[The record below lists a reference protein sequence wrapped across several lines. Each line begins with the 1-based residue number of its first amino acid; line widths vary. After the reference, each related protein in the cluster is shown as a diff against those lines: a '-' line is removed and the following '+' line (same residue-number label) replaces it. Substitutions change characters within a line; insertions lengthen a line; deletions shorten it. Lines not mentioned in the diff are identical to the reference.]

1 MPNHVC
7 TGLLRISKIGIL
19 TVGRD
24 SSSIL
29 ANYNAINSLT
39 IFLDQKLL
47 YVLLGKLRQ
56 KRLILGMLR
65 ACIFGDT

>member
-1 MPNHVC
+1 MCARNYLESAKLVF
-7 TGLLRISKIGIL
+7 LQWVEDL
-19 TVGRD
+19 
-24 SSSIL
+24 SSIL
-29 ANYNAINSLT
+29 ANYNAINLLT